1 MDVESVADATAEDA
15 VKILQIISGL
25 GVNGALVYCK
35 FLSRQLV
42 EQGHDVTI
50 LCRPNS
56 WIASQTNE
64 PFKVKTSALNRFPAD
79 LKKTAE
85 WIRSQ
90 NFDVM
95 HSHMMATSP
104 HDSTD
109 PSK

>member
-64 PFKVKTSALNRFPAD
+64 PFKVKTSALNRFC
-79 LKKTAE
+79 LLY
-85 WIRSQ
+85 
-90 NFDVM
+90 
-95 HSHMMATSP
+95 TSP
-104 HDSTD
+104 SPRDATLSRM
-109 PSK
+109 PSSA